1 MKVQAQAPPPQP
13 KPPAAPSSRN
23 VHKRRSIGDWDL
35 IKTVGAG
42 SMGQV
47 KLAHNRVTDAYCAVK
62 VVPRASVEH
71 RRSQNNSNQDP
82 SSKKESD
89 ESKDIRTVRE
99 AAISRL
105 LHHEFICE
113 LFEMYTMTSNYYM
126 LFEYVSGGQM
136 LDYII
141 AHGSLKEKL
150 ARKFCRMIASALDY
164 CHRNSI
170 VHRGTF
176 VLNHFTAFTNSYLFR
191 FEN

>member
-1 MKVQAQAPPPQP
+1 
-13 KPPAAPSSRN
+13 
-23 VHKRRSIGDWDL
+23 
-35 IKTVGAG
+35 
-42 SMGQV
+42 MGQV

-71 RRSQNNSNQDP
+71 RRSASTSNTKE

-99 AAISRL
+99 AAISHL
-105 LHHEFICE
+105 LRHEYICQ
-113 LFEMYTMTSNYYM
+113 LYEMHTMTSHYYM

-141 AHGSLKEKL
+141 AHGSLKEKQ
-150 ARKFCRMIASALDY
+150 ARKFCRMIVSALDY

-170 VHRGTF
+170 VHRGTYI
-176 VLNHFTAFTNSYLFR
+176 VSS
-191 FEN
+191 

>member
-1 MKVQAQAPPPQP
+1 
-13 KPPAAPSSRN
+13 
-23 VHKRRSIGDWDL
+23 
-35 IKTVGAG
+35 
-42 SMGQV
+42 MGQV

-62 VVPRASVEH
+62 VVPRACVEH
-71 RRSQNNSNQDP
+71 RRNPPEPQEAA
-82 SSKKESD
+82 SKKESD

-99 AAISRL
+99 GAISRL
-105 LHHEFICE
+105 LHHKYICE
-113 LFEMYTMTSNYYM
+113 LYEMHTMSSHYYM

-170 VHRGTF
+170 VHRGK
-176 VLNHFTAFTNSYLFR
+176 
-191 FEN
+191 